1 MSRTYSSTIAAFLMG
16 MRSAGDPLNRQKPWG
31 AGQGVRADILSRC
44 GPSMINMWGPPLFAN
59 CTASACRQNVRGLI
73 GGNAMV
79 PEIADA
85 AATSEVN
92 AKLTPHHSDIFFQVS
107 DVFGSR
113 GKPTLCPC
121 RLLNAG
127 H

>member
-1 MSRTYSSTIAAFLMG
+1 
-16 MRSAGDPLNRQKPWG
+16 
-31 AGQGVRADILSRC
+31 
-44 GPSMINMWGPPLFAN
+44 MWALHDQHVGTSFIRH

-92 AKLTPHHSDIFFQVS
+92 AKLTPHHSDIFSKFQT
-107 DVFGSR
+107 F
-113 GKPTLCPC
+113 LE
-121 RLLNAG
+121 AG
-127 H
+127 VNQRCVHAGY